1 MAETK
6 IDATPKFMEAI
17 TKANLIKRDLKSN
30 VPENEKI
37 SNENMKKHFPLIH
50 KFVNTV
56 FYNGDNPHTPRLL
69 PMDEIRQLPIVETG
83 EFKKELYDYQNEIKQ
98 AKEQKYA
105 YTLNFKSTDSE
116 WIDWNARARKLAV
129 AFANELGKEIGWLY
143 APLLMDTADKEQ
155 IASILKIVEE
165 RFIMSLTDIITG
177 TFFNPLDIY
186 NIISEYKMG
195 NTRYVKDCYYSQR
208 RQMLLMLK
216 NIKDEI
222 NRTKT
227 DLSVMSERGDEV
239 LGMGWLN

>member
-1 MAETK
+1 MAEMK

-17 TKANLIKRDLKSN
+17 TKANLIKRDFKSN
-30 VPENEKI
+30 VSENEKI
-37 SNENMKKHFPLIH
+37 SNDNLKKHFPLIH

-56 FYNGDNPHTPRLL
+56 LYNGDYPHIP
-69 PMDEIRQLPIVETG
+69 RQLPTDETE

-105 YTLNFKSTDSE
+105 YTLNFESTDSE
-116 WIDWNARARKLAV
+116 WIDWNARARKLAI
-129 AFANELGKEIGWLY
+129 AFANELGKEIVWQY
-143 APLLMDTADKEQ
+143 APLLMDTADDEQ
-155 IASILKIVEE
+155 IASIHKFVEI
-165 RFIMSLTDIITG
+165 RFILNLTDIITG

-195 NTRYVKDCYYSQR
+195 NTRYIKDCYYSQR

-227 DLSVMSERGDEV
+227 DLSVMFERGDNV

>member
-1 MAETK
+1 MAEMK

-17 TKANLIKRDLKSN
+17 AKANLIKRDLKSN
-30 VPENEKI
+30 NVPENEKI
-37 SNENMKKHFPLIH
+37 SNDNLKKHFPLIH

-56 FYNGDNPHTPRLL
+56 FYNGDNPYTP
-69 PMDEIRQLPIVETG
+69 RQLPTDETE

-105 YTLNFKSTDSE
+105 YTLNFESTDSD
-116 WIDWNARARKLAV
+116 WIDWNARAKALAF
-129 AFANELGKEIGWLY
+129 AFANELGKEIVWLY
-143 APLLMDTADKEQ
+143 APLLMDTADDEQ
-155 IASILKIVEE
+155 IASIHKIVEK
-165 RFIMSLTDIITG
+165 RFIMNLTDIITG
-177 TFFNPLDIY
+177 TLFNPLDVY

-227 DLSVMSERGDEV
+227 DLSVMSERGVEV

>member
-1 MAETK
+1 MAEMK

-37 SNENMKKHFPLIH
+37 SNENMKKHFPLLH

-56 FYNGDNPHTPRLL
+56 FYNGDNPHTPREL
-69 PMDEIRQLPIVETG
+69 PTDETE

-105 YTLNFKSTDSE
+105 YTLNFESTDSD
-116 WIDWNARARKLAV
+116 WIDWNARAKKLAI

-143 APLLMDTADKEQ
+143 APLLMDTADDEQ
-155 IASILKIVEE
+155 IASIHKIVEK
-165 RFIMSLTDIITG
+165 RFILSLTDIITG

-195 NTRYVKDCYYSQR
+195 NTRYIKDCYYSQR